1 MESISTEESSQSR
14 KESREAAAAVR
25 ELRTLITDGIKR
37 AQRLTETQGKNAA
50 LHECLLFLQR
60 ALACVSEEDDDL
72 WDARV
77 QIDWKNFGK
86 RLKHKRIEAKLGQKE
101 LADQVD
107 ISEAMIRSM
116 EAGLR
121 RPSRE
126 VLLRLL
132 AAAPLGLRLEDIA
145 ADATNDGVV
154 PTSWLAPHYNPSQLL
169 AEMVEQLNSAGGSL
183 EQTTAYLDYQSA
195 KDFLDICS
203 SRSYL
208 DAFGNFGALDQVAE
222 RIVSDCGAGGLDVIA
237 LGCGDALREIKLV
250 ESLLSHGKQHGVT
263 DLRLFLLDISH
274 SLLTVGHSNAKEA
287 LGTSVRSIIA
297 LHGNFH
303 DIPKYP
309 LFSERDVRTRTR
321 VFTMLGCT
329 LANLDNEVRFFRDTM
344 SSAAPGDFFL
354 TDFTNAFGPTEDP
367 EQIRRND
374 PHYQAGIRDGY
385 KAWLSGPLR
394 RYVKGLTAV
403 DFTIELNT
411 DCNIRGSYEITYVAF
426 LSVDAAPQ
434 RRRFAVFRIRRYD
447 ADKLVET
454 LNRCGWQQIDRVPYG
469 KNDRSNITLSLLKRT

>member
-1 MESISTEESSQSR
+1 MESISTEERSRSR
-14 KESREAAAAVR
+14 KESKEAADAVM

-37 AQRLTETQGKNAA
+37 AQRLTQTQGKNAS

-60 ALACVSEEDDDL
+60 ALACVSDEEDDL
-72 WDARV
+72 WDASV

-86 RLKHKRIEAKLGQKE
+86 RLKRKRIEAKLGQKE

-107 ISEAMIRSM
+107 ISEAMIRSI

-154 PTSWLAPHYNPSQLL
+154 PTSWLAPHYNPSQMLQ
-169 AEMVEQLNSAGGSL
+169 EMVEQLNSAGGSL

-195 KDFLDICS
+195 KDFLDLCS

-208 DAFGNFGALDQVAE
+208 DAFSNLGALEQIAE

-237 LGCGDALREIKLV
+237 LGCGDALREVKLV
-250 ESLLSHGKQHGVT
+250 EYLLAQGKKYGVT
-263 DLRLFLLDISH
+263 DIRLFLLDISH
-274 SLLTVGHSNAKEA
+274 SLLTVGHGNAREA

-303 DIPKYP
+303 DLPKYP

-329 LANLDNEVRFFRDTM
+329 LVNLDNEVLFFRDKL
-344 SSAAPGDFFL
+344 SCAAKGDFFVA
-354 TDFTNAFGPTEDP
+354 DFTNSYAPSDDP
-367 EQIRRND
+367 AEIRRHD
-374 PHYQAGIRDGY
+374 PNYLAGVHPSR
-385 KAWLSGPLR
+385 KHWLAGPLF
-394 RYVKGLTAV
+394 RYVRGISDVA
-403 DFTIELNT
+403 FSMELNT
-411 DCNIRGSYEITYVAF
+411 DCTIRGSYELTYVANI
-426 LSVDAAPQ
+426 SVPGSPPV
-434 RRRFAVFRIRRYD
+434 RRFAVFRVKRYNAERL
-447 ADKLVET
+447 ADCLQ
-454 LNRCGWQQIDRVPYG
+454 RCGWEPILNQPYG
-469 KNDRSNITLSLLKRT
+469 QDSRSNITLSLLKRA

>member
-1 MESISTEESSQSR
+1 MESISTEERSRSR
-14 KESREAAAAVR
+14 KESKEAADAVM

-37 AQRLTETQGKNAA
+37 AQRLTQTQGKNAS

-60 ALACVSEEDDDL
+60 ALACVSDEEDDL
-72 WDARV
+72 WDASV

-86 RLKHKRIEAKLGQKE
+86 RLKRKRAEAKLGQKE

-107 ISEAMIRSM
+107 ISEAMIRSI

-154 PTSWLAPHYNPSQLL
+154 PTSWLAPHYNPSQMLQ
-169 AEMVEQLNSAGGSL
+169 EMVEQLNSAGGSL

-208 DAFGNFGALDQVAE
+208 DAFGNLGALDQIAE

-250 ESLLSHGKQHGVT
+250 ESLLLHGKEHGVT
-263 DLRLFLLDISH
+263 DIRLFLLDVSH
-274 SLLTVGHSNAKEA
+274 SLLTVGHGNAREA
-287 LGTSVRSIIA
+287 LGRSVKSIIA

-303 DIPKYP
+303 DLPKYP

-329 LANLDNEVRFFRDTM
+329 LVNLDNEVRFFRDTM

-354 TDFTNAFGPTEDP
+354 TDFTNAFGPTEEP
-367 EQIRRND
+367 EQIRGKD

-385 KAWLSGPLR
+385 KAWLAGPLR
-394 RYVKGLTAV
+394 RYVKGLSSV
-403 DFTIELNT
+403 EFTMELNT

-426 LSVDAAPQ
+426 LSVEAAPQ

-447 ADKLVET
+447 AAKLDET
-454 LNRCGWQQIDRVPYG
+454 LSRCGWQKVDSLPFG
-469 KNDRSNITLSLLKRT
+469 KNDRSNITLSLLKRA